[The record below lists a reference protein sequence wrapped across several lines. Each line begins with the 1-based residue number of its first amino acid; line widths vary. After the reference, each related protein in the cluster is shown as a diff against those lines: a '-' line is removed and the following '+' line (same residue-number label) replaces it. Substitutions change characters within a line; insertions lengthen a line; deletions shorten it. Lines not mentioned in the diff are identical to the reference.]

1 LFKRVAQEGLIKTVS
16 SELLGQGLMANV
28 LGGLRTI
35 EYLKFNPGK
44 PTFKSVISDIMFTQE
59 RILGIVGFGAIGMKL
74 IYDISVGKA
83 TNTVYGFEQTKFNPD
98 EISYIIKEFEDMQ
111 NQRLEENGY
120 EPIDFQGMLELPE
133 EEFEELVSTFDIPV
147 VESNEAIQQEVE
159 SEEDEILD
167 IQEKEQITN
176 EAEYLESLTSDLYEL

>member
-1 LFKRVAQEGLIKTVS
+1 
-16 SELLGQGLMANV
+16 
-28 LGGLRTI
+28 
-35 EYLKFNPGK
+35 
-44 PTFKSVISDIMFTQE
+44 
-59 RILGIVGFGAIGMKL
+59 
-74 IYDISVGKA
+74 
-83 TNTVYGFEQTKFNPD
+83 VYGFEQTKFNPD